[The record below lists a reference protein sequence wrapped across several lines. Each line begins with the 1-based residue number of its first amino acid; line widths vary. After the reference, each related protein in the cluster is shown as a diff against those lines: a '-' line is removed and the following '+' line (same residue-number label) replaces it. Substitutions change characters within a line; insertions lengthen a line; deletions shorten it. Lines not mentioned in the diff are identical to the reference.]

1 MQRQLLWY
9 IDIYYHIRTAL
20 NIQWYSPT
28 FYGYWLRL
36 NNIKMTQ
43 DLGWIMNK
51 NPSVRGRSSY
61 SLHITFW
68 YYNKQEII
76 VRGCHEKWHNPEV
89 DHEKMYLIQ
98 TLVVTNLAIFFLHN
112 QLPNQNLIN
121 HHPHPLINK
130 WSLKERLA

>member
-1 MQRQLLWY
+1 MERQLLWY

-43 DLGWIMNK
+43 DLGWFMNK
-51 NPSVRGRSSY
+51 TPSVRGRSSY

-76 VRGCHEKWHNPEV
+76 VRGVSW
-89 DHEKMYLIQ
+89 KMTQSRSGSWKNVPYSDFGG
-98 TLVVTNLAIFFLHN
+98 TNLAIFFLHN
-112 QLPNQNLIN
+112 QLPNLIN